1 MSRIPGSPG
10 LYNRFAVR
18 FTGHCRR
25 LLLASL
31 APLLLS
37 ACAAN
42 PLLTARHVATLS
54 PLDLPDRTITPAE
67 AKILAPT
74 PDLLALTDE
83 MREFVARY
91 AGDVSSPRQRLH
103 VLHRAITGP
112 ATLGVE
118 YAPFASGTAAEV
130 FNRGT
135 ANCLSYA
142 SLFVALGRE
151 AGLDAE
157 YQWLEV
163 KPQWTRQGERVMVRL
178 HVNVAVSLRGRQ
190 QYMVDIDPLQSRDI
204 AGSRLISDRDAQALY
219 HSNIAMEAL
228 AKEALAEAWVN
239 AVRALQISPDIAHL
253 WVNLGAVY
261 RHAGQHRDAEA
272 SYLQALEIDQWD
284 RSAMNNLAV
293 LYHIEGDEE
302 QMAYW
307 ERRVER
313 YRQSNPFYYAWLG
326 DKAGEADDWSGAA
339 RHYKTALE
347 MRPGDS
353 SLLFALGLI
362 HSRLGE
368 NDVAFDYIQ
377 QAIDAA
383 KIYSDKKAYQ
393 QQLEAL
399 QREMGVIPGSLPDA
413 V

>member
-1 MSRIPGSPG
+1 MLRIPAF
-10 LYNRFAVR
+10 YNEVVRLVLGRMPAVALA
-18 FTGHCRR
+18 GV
-25 LLLASL
+25 LLVALSGCAS
-31 APLLLS
+31 
-37 ACAAN
+37 N
-42 PLLTARHVATLS
+42 PLLNARQVALLS
-54 PLDLPDRTITPAE
+54 PLELPDRTITPAE
-67 AKILAPT
+67 ARALAPT

-83 MREFVARY
+83 MRAFVARY

-130 FNRGT
+130 FSRGT

-272 SYLQALEIDQWD
+272 SYLQALDIDQWD

-293 LYHIEGDEE
+293 LYHIEGDAE

-326 DKAGEADDWSGAA
+326 DKAGELKDWSGAA

-347 MRPGDS
+347 MRPDDS

-368 NDVAFDYIQ
+368 NETAFEYIQ
-377 QAIDAA
+377 QAIDTA

-393 QQLEAL
+393 QQLEVL
-399 QREMGVIPGSLPDA
+399 QREIGIQPQEST
-413 V
+413 